1 MRALWPC
8 DELWIAQAVPRLERT
23 TERKADG
30 SVVGNAPDPLA
41 SSQVLNLRE
50 SGLFSSY
57 WRASSIQQS
66 ECGLQRLVVTNPDD
80 SESGA
85 SGCSPIK
92 RNRSRSSTP
101 RPRAKSTIALAASR
115 LGQDGPQTRSTRRAP
130 CRDRPWR
137 SPGEAR
143 ARWGPLPRTTRA
155 PRQVT
160 VDAAGVGPAAG
171 SGGTVYSVTQA
182 ATPRQRP

>member
-66 ECGLQRLVVTNPDD
+66 ECGLQRLVCHQ
-80 SESGA
+80 SG
-85 SGCSPIK
+85 
-92 RNRSRSSTP
+92 
-101 RPRAKSTIALAASR
+101 R
-115 LGQDGPQTRSTRRAP
+115 LGVGSLGPQP
-130 CRDRPWR
+130 
-137 SPGEAR
+137 
-143 ARWGPLPRTTRA
+143 
-155 PRQVT
+155 
-160 VDAAGVGPAAG
+160 
-171 SGGTVYSVTQA
+171 Y
-182 ATPRQRP
+182 